1 MTVRKQNSDDYEPS
15 RLSSMQRSLQRYL
28 DDQKSQMNIQRD
40 DEFKQMRN
48 TLMTKRK
55 QLVSKGKGNQPQAS
69 RALTETKEDK
79 LFEEGYFGDH

>member
-15 RLSSMQRSLQRYL
+15 SLSSMQRSLQRYL
-28 DDQKSQMNIQRD
+28 DDQKSQINIQRD
-40 DEFKQMRN
+40 GEFKQMRN